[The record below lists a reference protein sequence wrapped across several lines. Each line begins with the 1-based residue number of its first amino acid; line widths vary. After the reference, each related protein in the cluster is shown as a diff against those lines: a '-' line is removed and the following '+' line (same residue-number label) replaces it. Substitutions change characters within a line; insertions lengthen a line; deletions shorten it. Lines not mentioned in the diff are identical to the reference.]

1 MNRLLGE
8 IGWIMTT
15 VLLTIVIMV
24 AVVGWAMDVG
34 ALEERAKQRDLADSL
49 LVVELLH
56 HTDSIVYDVA
66 LMTIYRIMREKDS
79 IIRARRRKCGPLLRD
94 CE

>member
-15 VLLTIVIMV
+15 VLLTIVLTV
-24 AVVGWAMDVG
+24 AIVGWAMDVG
-34 ALEERAKQRDLADSL
+34 ALEEREKQRAVFDSL
-49 LVVELLH
+49 WTVGLPRRV
-56 HTDSIVYDVA
+56 DSILTEA
-66 LMTIYRIMREKDS
+66 AMIQNYRLQRANDS

-94 CE
+94 C

>member
-15 VLLTIVIMV
+15 VVLTIVLTV
-24 AVVGWAMDVG
+24 AIVGWAMDVG
-34 ALEERAKQRDLADSL
+34 ALEERAKQRDLVDSL
-49 LVVELLH
+49 FVVELLH

-66 LMTIYRIMREKDS
+66 LMTVYRLLREKDS
-79 IIRARRRKCGPLLRD
+79 LTRARRRACGALLRD
-94 CE
+94 C

>member
-8 IGWIMTT
+8 IGWIVTT
-15 VLLTIVIMV
+15 VLLTIVLMV

-34 ALEERAKQRDLADSL
+34 ALEERANQRAVIDSL

-56 HTDSIVYDVA
+56 HTDSIVTDIAMMEV
-66 LMTIYRIMREKDS
+66 YRILRQDDS
-79 IIRARRRKCGPLLRD
+79 TIRARRRRCGPLLKD
-94 CE
+94 C